1 MITSAY
7 NYDSSAPKHR
17 SRTTVCAKQ
26 DQKLSQAALTCG
38 R

>member
-1 MITSAY
+1 MITSDH
-7 NYDSSAPKHR
+7 NCGSSTPEHR

-26 DQKLSQAALTCG
+26 DQKLSWAALTCG